1 MGRNPKR
8 EQARNAKLADSERLF
23 FYFFLSFNNFTSMA
37 YRHGEGAQKMGMG
50 PSSKDTNQFNQNP
63 VQNQSCFDLSLTV
76 IRSATDY

>member
-1 MGRNPKR
+1 
-8 EQARNAKLADSERLF
+8 
-23 FYFFLSFNNFTSMA
+23 MA

-76 IRSATDY
+76 IRSATNYILMPVCQCEADQTSAGLAP